1 MSELIMLSGEKQI
14 NLESLK
20 APIYIFIL
28 FKQPGGKGGS
38 YYKNHRF
45 STVPQH
51 SLMSLNACFTFSF
64 NASS

>member
-1 MSELIMLSGEKQI
+1 MLSVEKWM

-20 APIYIFIL
+20 SPIHIFSL

-38 YYKNHRF
+38 YYKNEQIF
-45 STVPQH
+45 TIPQH

-64 NASS
+64 NAPS